1 MDSEEPAAPLDS
13 EKVNENRV
21 GAGWE
26 TSPKNLPKVTRG
38 FGSARRPYLLRK
50 HQRNNFQR

>member
-1 MDSEEPAAPLDS
+1 MDSEEPTAPLDS
-13 EKVNENRV
+13 EKVNENGV

-38 FGSARRPYLLRK
+38 FGSARNPC
-50 HQRNNFQR
+50 